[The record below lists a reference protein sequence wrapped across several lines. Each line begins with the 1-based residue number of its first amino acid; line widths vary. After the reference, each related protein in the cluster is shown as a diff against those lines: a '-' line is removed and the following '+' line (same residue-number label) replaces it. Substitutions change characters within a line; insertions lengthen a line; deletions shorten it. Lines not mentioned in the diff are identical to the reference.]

1 MPEKLTVLIPCK
13 NESHN
18 IRDCIES
25 VRSIADE
32 ILVADSLSTDDTLEI
47 VRNSGGC
54 RIIEREFIDYANFK
68 NWAIP
73 QATHPWV
80 LIVDADERV
89 TPELAVEI
97 REILAKAPPSLD
109 AYRMRR
115 DNFFLGQQIR
125 HCGWNRSTIIRL
137 FLRDVCRYGSARVH
151 EQLDVPGNRV
161 GTLRGKLLH
170 YTCTSL
176 AQFIEKQ
183 NRYAIIW
190 AEDHHAAGRRT
201 SLLGILLRPFA
212 RFMQLYFFRGGIL
225 DGTAGL
231 IVCMS
236 NAFYTFLK
244 YANLWQLE
252 HDSVELKQSNGDSP

>member
-125 HCGWNRSTIIRL
+125 HCG
-137 FLRDVCRYGSARVH
+137 
-151 EQLDVPGNRV
+151 
-161 GTLRGKLLH
+161 
-170 YTCTSL
+170 
-176 AQFIEKQ
+176 
-183 NRYAIIW
+183 
-190 AEDHHAAGRRT
+190 
-201 SLLGILLRPFA
+201 
-212 RFMQLYFFRGGIL
+212 
-225 DGTAGL
+225 
-231 IVCMS
+231 
-236 NAFYTFLK
+236 
-244 YANLWQLE
+244 
-252 HDSVELKQSNGDSP
+252 

>member
-13 NESHN
+13 NETHN

-25 VRSIADE
+25 VRSVADE
-32 ILVADSLSTDDTLEI
+32 ILVADSLSTDNTLEI
-47 VRNSGGC
+47 VRGLGGC
-54 RIIEREFIDYANFK
+54 RIVEREFIDYADFK

-73 QATHPWV
+73 QATHSWV

-89 TPELAVEI
+89 TPELAAEI
-97 REILAKAPPSLD
+97 REILAHDNPSLN

-115 DNFFLGQQIR
+115 DNFFLGRRIR

-137 FLRDVCRYGSARVH
+137 FRRDACRYGSARVH
-151 EQLDVPGNRV
+151 EQLDVPADRV
-161 GTLRGKLLH
+161 GTLCGKLLH

-176 AQFIEKQ
+176 TQFTEKQ
-183 NRYAIIW
+183 TRYAIVW

-201 SLLGILLRPFA
+201 SLLGILARPFA
-212 RFMQLYFFRGGIL
+212 RFLQLYIFRGGIL

-231 IVCMS
+231 IVCWS
-236 NAFYTFLK
+236 NAFYTFQK
-244 YANLWQLE
+244 YADLWQLQQTSTE
-252 HDSVELKQSNGDSP
+252 